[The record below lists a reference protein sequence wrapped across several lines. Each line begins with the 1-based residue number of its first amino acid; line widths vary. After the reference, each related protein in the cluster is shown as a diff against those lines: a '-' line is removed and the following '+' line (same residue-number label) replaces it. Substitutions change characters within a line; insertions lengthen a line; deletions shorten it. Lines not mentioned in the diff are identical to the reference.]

1 MKTTTLLEHFIN
13 DSVLFRVNTYD
24 TDGVTLV
31 TPLSVVCVVYNADT
45 NAVVQVSDPGTTGA
59 GFAEYNWSGNAAAAT
74 YEAVLSVTIESG
86 VINSE
91 HFRVVVLDKPP
102 AFTLLITTAIGKVRR
117 YIGDVKED
125 DGVFFGGANLA
136 DAEIQLALDNNGGVE
151 YAAAAECCKWIA
163 TDWAKLP
170 RRITVDSSLTIDR
183 DGMIDHFRN
192 LADDFET
199 LAAGGQVGTVAMDR
213 RDAWSVSAEQG
224 GHPLKR
230 ETDTTY
236 SD

>member
-13 DSVLFRVNTYD
+13 DSVLFRTNVYEK
-24 TDGVTLV
+24 DGVTLL
-31 TPLSVVCVVYNADT
+31 TPLSAVCVVYNADT
-45 NAVVQVSDPGTTGA
+45 DAIVQESAAGTTGA
-59 GFAEYNWSGNAAAAT
+59 GFAEYNWAGSADAAT

-136 DAEIQLALDNNGGVE
+136 DAEIQLALDNNGSVE

-163 TDWAKLP
+163 ADWAKVP
-170 RRITVDSSLTIDR
+170 NRVTVDSSLTIDR
-183 DGMIDHFRN
+183 ANTVKYWLD

-213 RDAWSVSAEQG
+213 RDAYSVSAEQG